1 MNDANVG
8 PVRVL
13 LKDQAY
19 EELKKLI
26 MNEVFSPGTFLSERQ
41 LAARLDMSKTP
52 IRSALERLE
61 SEGFVAVSP

>member
-26 MNEVFSPGTFLSERQ
+26 MNEVFSPGTFFSVRQ
-41 LAARLDMSKTP
+41 LAARVDMSKTP